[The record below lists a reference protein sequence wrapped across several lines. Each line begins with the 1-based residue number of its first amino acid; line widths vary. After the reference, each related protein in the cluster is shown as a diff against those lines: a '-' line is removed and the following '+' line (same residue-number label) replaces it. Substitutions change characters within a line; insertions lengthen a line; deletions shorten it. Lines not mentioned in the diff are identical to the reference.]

1 MISFVVAMDQN
12 RVIGKENQLPWHL
25 PADLKYF
32 KKVTTGHTIVMG
44 RKTFESIGRPLPNRR
59 NVVLT
64 RDEQYEA
71 EGCEVVNTIE
81 EVLSIARKEEE
92 CFVIGGTE
100 VFMLFWDH
108 VDRLYVTY
116 IDESFEGDTFF
127 PEIDRAE
134 WEIVGVEEGVVD
146 EKNRYRHE
154 FRTYERRETKQSR

>member
-12 RVIGKENQLPWHL
+12 RVIGKDNQLPWHL
-25 PADLKYF
+25 PADLAFF

-44 RKTFESIGRPLPNRR
+44 RKTYESIGRPLPKRR

-64 RDEQYEA
+64 RDEQYKA
-71 EGCEVVNTIE
+71 EGCDVVHTVE
-81 EVLSIARKEEE
+81 AVLDIAQQEDE

-100 VFMLFWDH
+100 VFKLFWEH

-116 IDESFEGDTFF
+116 IDETFEGDTFF
-127 PEIDRAE
+127 PEISDDE
-134 WEIVGVEEGVVD
+134 WEIVFVEKGVVD

-154 FRTYERRETKQSR
+154 FRTYERVKK